1 MRTFTEAT
9 RAEPGNLWFDWA
21 RSVDDVNEFVLVEAF
36 RDGAAGSAHV
46 ASAHFQDAMKL
57 LPTMLASTPR
67 IVNVEVPG
75 DDWGRMAELEVTGS
89 A

>member
-1 MRTFTEAT
+1 MR
-9 RAEPGNLWFDWA
+9 RW
-21 RSVDDVNEFVLVEAF
+21 
-36 RDGAAGSAHV
+36 AHV
-46 ASAHFQDAMKL
+46 GSAHFQDAMEL

-75 DDWGRMAELEVTGS
+75 RDWSRMAELEVTGT